1 MSHLRCHIR
10 DYLALRRALG
20 FKLEKEGRLL
30 PDFAAFAEAAGT
42 ETVTVDLAVR
52 WAAMPEGASPVWAA
66 QRLSM
71 VRGFARY
78 LQTVDPAAQVPP
90 ADLLPARTSRATPFI
105 YSDAEIA
112 ALMTAARTLRNP
124 LKAATFQTLIGLLAV
139 TGLRGSE
146 AMRLDDQDL
155 DAAAGM
161 LTVRATKFRKS
172 RQLPLH
178 ESTLRAIGAYLA
190 LRDQLCPVPATASLL
205 VSATGMRL
213 CQATVQPAFPPPAAP
228 GRDRPGHAAV
238 PPGHPRPA
246 PHIRGQDPARLVP
259 GWPGRAGPHAGPVNL
274 PRPRRPGRHLLV
286 PDRHPRAAR
295 PGSKAPGSH
304 DRGCPVTALA
314 PALQAFF
321 TDRLIAQRQV
331 SSHTIAAY
339 RDTFRLLLAFA
350 QARTGT
356 APCDLH
362 LDDLDADLI
371 GAFLEHLRNGR
382 HNGARTRNARLAA
395 IHSLFRYAALRHPE
409 HAALIQRV
417 LAIPPARF
425 DKTIVSYLTAGEAEA
440 LLAAPDRSRWV
451 GRRDHALLAVAIQTG
466 LRVSELT
473 ALTLSDVHLG
483 TGPHVRCTGKGRKER
498 CTPLTAQVV
507 RALRNWLDERGG
519 RPADPLFP
527 TSRGQP
533 SAATRSGY
541 SSPGTQKPRRRHVP
555 PCEARLFRL
564 MCSATPLPWHCC
576 TQALTSP

>member
-1 MSHLRCHIR
+1 M
-10 DYLALRRALG
+10 
-20 FKLEKEGRLL
+20 
-30 PDFAAFAEAAGT
+30 
-42 ETVTVDLAVR
+42 
-52 WAAMPEGASPVWAA
+52 
-66 QRLSM
+66 
-71 VRGFARY
+71 
-78 LQTVDPAAQVPP
+78 
-90 ADLLPARTSRATPFI
+90 
-105 YSDAEIA
+105 
-112 ALMTAARTLRNP
+112 
-124 LKAATFQTLIGLLAV
+124 
-139 TGLRGSE
+139 
-146 AMRLDDQDL
+146 
-155 DAAAGM
+155 
-161 LTVRATKFRKS
+161 
-172 RQLPLH
+172 
-178 ESTLRAIGAYLA
+178 
-190 LRDQLCPVPATASLL
+190 
-205 VSATGMRL
+205 
-213 CQATVQPAFPPPAAP
+213 
-228 GRDRPGHAAV
+228 
-238 PPGHPRPA
+238 
-246 PHIRGQDPARLVP
+246 
-259 GWPGRAGPHAGPVNL
+259 
-274 PRPRRPGRHLLV
+274 
-286 PDRHPRAAR
+286 
-295 PGSKAPGSH
+295 
-304 DRGCPVTALA
+304 TALA

-519 RPADPLFP
+519 LPADPLFP
-527 TSRGQP
+527 ASRGQP
-533 SAATRSGY
+533 LSRDAVGLLVARHTKTAQTACPTLRGKTVSPHVLRHTAAMALLHAGVNITVIALWLGHEHTETAQIYIHADQTLKQRALDRTTP
-541 SSPGTQKPRRRHVP
+541 PGIRPGRYRP
-555 PCEARLFRL
+555 PGSLLAFLEQL
-564 MCSATPLPWHCC
+564 S
-576 TQALTSP
+576 